1 MRTLLFLGLVFW
13 MALAGA
19 LLLETIVISLG
30 AETADDAGIPASGF
44 PLEGFLQAYRLF
56 VSTAALLF
64 GYHCLSRRE
73 WARRAAVALLATDL
87 LVWLTAA
94 LHSLLVLGRFDL
106 GLPRMILQVIVIL
119 FEVGLLRL
127 LLNDTTKRD
136 FQSARS
142 GVRAPKNERFP

>member
-1 MRTLLFLGLVFW
+1 MRTLLFLGLVVW

-30 AETADDAGIPASGF
+30 AEIADDAAFLLSHPHLGGI
-44 PLEGFLQAYRLF
+44 LEIYRLI
-56 VSTAALLF
+56 VSLAALFL

-73 WARRAAVALLATDL
+73 WARKAAVGMLILDL
-87 LVWLTAA
+87 SAWLGT
-94 LHSLLVLGRFDL
+94 SLYSILMQGDFGL

-127 LLNDTTKRD
+127 LLNETTRRD

-142 GVRAPKNERFP
+142 GVRAPKNERNP

>member
-1 MRTLLFLGLVFW
+1 MHTLLFLALVVW

-30 AETADDAGIPASGF
+30 AETADDAGFLASGSA
-44 PLEGFLQAYRLF
+44 LEGFLQTYRLF

-64 GYHCLSRRE
+64 GYHCLGRRE
-73 WARRAAVALLATDL
+73 WARKAAVALLATDL

-94 LHSLLVLGRFDL
+94 LHSLLVPREFDL
-106 GLPRMILQVIVIL
+106 GLPRVILQVIVIL

-136 FQSARS
+136 FQSARP
-142 GVRAPKNERFP
+142 GVRATKNERFP